1 MPCLTWATSIC
12 LKCNIS
18 CKKNF
23 FKCRTK
29 NIFFGYFFAGTR
41 KSYCTVVFYTSVPW
55 NFFQTEFC
63 PKIKILKFGDKIV
76 LVGYFGLEFQK
87 TNVEFEIS
95 ILEFVKKNLNL
106 GPKIPYL
113 GIFGLQFNKIYYQV
127 FNQHTQIWETIKFYP
142 NFYPSFK
149 FETKHALFGSL
160 AGMLKNYCDICNQR
174 PPNCLIAKF
183 RTKIRILKFGIKNA
197 LFGCF
202 RPQFWKTIVIFE
214 INTLEFPLFC
224 AKNKNSEI
232 WDQKCQI
239 SVFCG
244 WNLKTLMSYL
254 KSASSNLSCCKVWC
268 KNENA

>member
-1 MPCLTWATSIC
+1 MKKLLSCLTSAPSIC
-12 LKCNIS
+12 QNVIFLAKKVFLNVGPKLSNLGVFGLELKKDTALWLFYIS
-18 CKKNF
+18 TLTF
-23 FKCRTK
+23 FS
-29 NIFFGYFFAGTR
+29 N
-41 KSYCTVVFYTSVPW
+41 
-55 NFFQTEFC
+55 
-63 PKIKILKFGDKIV
+63 KIV
-76 LVGYFGLEFQK
+76 SKKKIFKLGTNIVLIGYFGLEFQK

-183 RTKIRILKFGIKNA
+183 RAKIRILKFGIKNA

-202 RPQFWKTIVIFE
+202 RPQF
-214 INTLEFPLFC
+214 
-224 AKNKNSEI
+224 
-232 WDQKCQI
+232 
-239 SVFCG
+239 
-244 WNLKTLMSYL
+244 
-254 KSASSNLSCCKVWC
+254 
-268 KNENA
+268 